1 MIYHGIMKNKFIDNI
16 TSYFKSITPAKVIG
30 VLLGNSIIG
39 LGVAGL
45 KLSLMGNDP
54 YTAMILALSDVT
66 HFRIGNFQLAVNL
79 VIFII
84 QLIFGRK
91 YIGFGTLVNMCLL
104 GYLLEFW
111 SWVLENTI
119 GGAEGHG
126 FIYSLIYMAFS
137 LILIGLGLSM
147 YQTAN
152 LGVSPYDYLALGM
165 TDAFKPPYFVNR
177 IITDATCVM
186 VIVIIVLFKLLP
198 LSGSHLGIGTV
209 LCAFCFGPII
219 HFFDRFSAKWI
230 K

>member
-1 MIYHGIMKNKFIDNI
+1 MKANKFTEEII
-16 TSYFKSITPAKVIG
+16 SYFKSITVAKIIG
-30 VLLGNSIIG
+30 VLLGNVIIG

-66 HFRIGNFQLAVNL
+66 HIRIGHFQLMLNL
-79 VIFII
+79 LIFII
-84 QLIFGRK
+84 QLIWGRK
-91 YIGFGTLVNMCLL
+91 FIGFGTLVNMCLL

-111 SWVLENTI
+111 QWVLNNTI

-126 FIYSLIYMAFS
+126 FVYGLIYMLLS
-137 LILIGLGLSM
+137 LICIALGLSM

-165 TDAFKPPYFVNR
+165 TEAFRPPYFVNR
-177 IITDATCVM
+177 IITDAACVTI
-186 VIVIIVLFKLLP
+186 IVIIVLFKLLP

-209 LCAFCFGPII
+209 LCAFCFGPVI
-219 HFFDRFSAKWI
+219 HFFDRFSVKWI

>member
-1 MIYHGIMKNKFIDNI
+1 MKQNKFFDSIV
-16 TSYFKSITPAKVIG
+16 SYFKSITLAKVIG
-30 VLLGNSIIG
+30 VILGNIIIG

-54 YTAMILALSDVT
+54 YTAVVLALSDVA
-66 HFRIGNFQLAVNL
+66 HIRVGNFQLVINL
-79 VIFII
+79 VIFVV
-84 QLIFGRK
+84 QLIWGRK
-91 YIGFGTLVNMCLL
+91 YIGFGTLVNMCFL

-111 SWVLENTI
+111 SWVLNGTI

-126 FIYSLIYMAFS
+126 FVYGFVYMAVSLICIA
-137 LILIGLGLSM
+137 LGLSM

-152 LGVSPYDYLALGM
+152 LGVAPYDYLALGM

-177 IITDATCVM
+177 VITDATCVLI
-186 VIVIIVLFKLLP
+186 IVIIVLLKLLP
-198 LSGSHLGIGTV
+198 WSGSHLGLGTV

-219 HFFDRFSAKWI
+219 HFFNRFSEKLI